1 MKEIHDIIET
11 FERLGENEKAA
22 LATVVKVDGSSY
34 RQPGAR
40 MLITGD
46 GRLTGA
52 ISGGCLEGDA
62 LRKALLVIARKK
74 PMLVTYDT
82 TVDDDSGLGIG
93 LGCNGII
100 HILIEPVNRSNPDNP
115 IILLKKITDNRQ
127 TAVLVTLF
135 SMDQKYDPLA
145 GTHLAYTDRGLLGSA
160 PVQVSV
166 EHMVA
171 AAADALQNRQSLLRE
186 FTREDGETQFVFACL
201 VRPVVSLIIVGAG
214 NDVQPLV
221 KIASLLGWKITVIDG
236 RPSYATCQRFPDASD
251 VFVAGAEDALQNIT
265 VDSLTAAVLM
275 THNFYYDKVML
286 KHLLEEEAFY
296 IGVLGP
302 KKKLQRMLQELPEIK
317 IHGTNRLNSIYGPVG
332 LDIGAETAE
341 EIAVSVI
348 AEIKAV
354 LSGRNGTSLH
364 DKKAP
369 IHKWQPEEGIPAT
382 DPMLVIQSYADPLK

>member
-62 LRKALLVIARKK
+62 LRKALLVIAREK

-82 TVDDDSGLGIG
+82 TVDDESGLGIG

-100 HILIEPVNRSNPDNP
+100 HILIEPIDRSNPENP
-115 IILLKKITDNRQ
+115 IILLKKITDSRQ
-127 TAVLVTLF
+127 TAVLITQF
-135 SMDQKYDPLA
+135 SMHQKYDPLA
-145 GTHLAYTDRGLLGSA
+145 GTHLAYTGHGLLGSV
-160 PVQVSV
+160 PVQASV
-166 EHMVA
+166 EHMLAVA
-171 AAADALQNRQSLLRE
+171 EDALQHRQSLLRE
-186 FTREDGETQFVFACL
+186 FTHANGETQCIFACL
-201 VRPVVSLIIVGAG
+201 VPPAVSLIIVGAG

-221 KIASLLGWKITVIDG
+221 KIASLLGWKTTVIDG
-236 RPSYATCQRFPDASD
+236 RPSHATCQRFPDASD
-251 VFVAGAEDALQNIT
+251 VFVTDAEDALKRIT

-275 THNFYYDKVML
+275 THNFYYDKVIL
-286 KHLLEEEAFY
+286 EHLLEEEAFY

-302 KKKLQRMLQELPEIK
+302 KKKLQRMLQELPENK
-317 IHGTNRLNSIYGPVG
+317 IHGASRLNSIYGPVG

-364 DKKAP
+364 YKRAP
-369 IHKWQPEEGIPAT
+369 IHKLQPAEGIPAK
-382 DPMLVIQSYADPLK
+382 DPMPVVQSYADPLK